1 MWKYRAT
8 KKLSQT
14 GLYQAEFRHPLDI
27 KTGSLDNLTSRQG
40 NILRRV
46 ISKER
51 NSEAYAEMIIDELN
65 QILAE
70 PDYWLGE
77 GKNLALKKFREETI
91 NLFIPQL
98 SQGKYF

>member
-1 MWKYRAT
+1 
-8 KKLSQT
+8 
-14 GLYQAEFRHPLDI
+14 
-27 KTGSLDNLTSRQG
+27 
-40 NILRRV
+40 
-46 ISKER
+46 
-51 NSEAYAEMIIDELN
+51 MIIDELN

>member
-8 KKLSQT
+8 KKLGQT